1 MEVKTNIYTELGRVS
16 APLPTAPPQMEDCGE
31 SYRLQKINEIQQ
43 LLDCEREKRQKLSKK
58 YHRGVNVINTVDSIL
73 VTASMG
79 LGIAGVGLLSTIIAA
94 PVVIAMEG
102 TALGAGCLSIFGKY
116 ISRKLY
122 RKAEKHT
129 NIQVLAEAKLNTI
142 SDHISKALTDGK
154 VSDDE
159 FTLILSEMD
168 KFREMKNE
176 IGRKAKTNIDE
187 EMKNSLIQQ
196 GRNQARESF
205 RKFYEK
211 SRH

>member
-1 MEVKTNIYTELGRVS
+1 MCCIIRTFI
-16 APLPTAPPQMEDCGE
+16 
-31 SYRLQKINEIQQ
+31 SYKCIILIIQVH
-43 LLDCEREKRQKLSKK
+43 S
-58 YHRGVNVINTVDSIL
+58 
-73 VTASMG
+73 
-79 LGIAGVGLLSTIIAA
+79 
-94 PVVIAMEG
+94 
-102 TALGAGCLSIFGKY
+102 Y